1 MNQEVPIIH
10 FQRYDSTRCEA
21 SISVSNIKG
30 DMVLLSTS
38 IDGALSKE
46 TSLDKNIF
54 TTFKLKAGSHKYT
67 FRAQDR
73 AGNKAEVVK
82 TLGCF
87 PKVNTSLS
95 VQGGNYELIRA
106 ALSPNGVKTG
116 ISRNLKFKIS
126 NVPQQDPEQIKRITI
141 KQNGKNVVQLQNK
154 QITDLNFDIPVE
166 LARDKKTIIKIE
178 VVMKNGR
185 ILNASKT
192 YEVR

>member
-1 MNQEVPIIH
+1 
-10 FQRYDSTRCEA
+10 
-21 SISVSNIKG
+21 
-30 DMVLLSTS
+30 MVLLSTT

-46 TSLDKNIF
+46 TSLNKDVF

-67 FRAQDR
+67 FKAQDR
-73 AGNKAEVVK
+73 AGNKGEVLK

-95 VQGGNYELIRA
+95 IQGGNYELIRA
-106 ALSPNGVKTG
+106 PLPVKGAKTG
-116 ISRNLKFKIS
+116 ITRNIKFKVS

-141 KQNGKNVVQLQNK
+141 KQNGKNVVQLQNN
-154 QITDLNFDIPVE
+154 QITDLIFDIPVE
-166 LARDKKTIIKIE
+166 LVRDKKTIIKIE

>member
-1 MNQEVPIIH
+1 VP
-10 FQRYDSTRCEA
+10 SPPTTR
-21 SISVSNIKG
+21 
-30 DMVLLSTS
+30 L
-38 IDGALSKE
+38 DGALSKKPASTR
-46 TSLDKNIF
+46 TSSPPQAQGRF
-54 TTFKLKAGSHKYT
+54 AQVHLKAE
-67 FRAQDR
+67 DR
-73 AGNKAEVVK
+73 AGNKSELTK

-87 PKVNTSLS
+87 PKVNTSLA

-106 ALSPNGVKTG
+106 PLSPKGAQTG
-116 ISRNLKFKIS
+116 IFRNVKFKIA